1 MDLATLLGLLISFGL
16 IGSAMITGSGGL
28 MTFLDI
34 PSAMIVFG
42 GTIGAT
48 LTQSPLGNALATA
61 GVLKNAFFTKPI
73 ITNAHTMPN
82 KIIFVTM
89 DEYN

>member
-16 IGSAMITGSGGL
+16 IGSAMAAGAGGL

-34 PSAMIVFG
+34 PSALIVVG

-48 LTQSPLGNALATA
+48 LTQSPLSKIGR
-61 GVLKNAFFTKPI
+61 
-73 ITNAHTMPN
+73 AH
-82 KIIFVTM
+82 V
-89 DEYN
+89 